1 MTKMTEKCLLK
12 TYRRADEQKK
22 YPLEK
27 NTRESTISY
36 AVAVGKVRNE
46 SFLTCG
52 GLSKNSR
59 TTKKQIKQM
68 TMTGDKISCKHT
80 TIHHFLTLQT
90 RYHTLYY
97 TPTHFTYYTGQFL
110 GFFSCLN
117 WHQNT
122 TNNSYQ
128 DTNHHSYSLL
138 KLTEILILGSYHAKR
153 QMGLD
158 KLIEVGTFQT
168 RNKKKKEI
176 KVFLEAI
183 IVS

>member
-1 MTKMTEKCLLK
+1 MTEKCLLK
-12 TYRRADEQKK
+12 TYRRTDEQKK
-22 YPLEK
+22 YPHEK

-46 SFLTCG
+46 SFLTRG
-52 GLSKNSR
+52 GLSKKLQDH
-59 TTKKQIKQM
+59 KKTGQTM
-68 TMTGDKISCKHT
+68 AMTGDKISCNHT
-80 TIHHFLTLQT
+80 TIHRFLTIQT

-97 TPTHFTYYTGQFL
+97 ISTHFTYYTGQFL

-138 KLTEILILGSYHAKR
+138 KLTEILILGSYHA
-153 QMGLD
+153 
-158 KLIEVGTFQT
+158 
-168 RNKKKKEI
+168 
-176 KVFLEAI
+176 
-183 IVS
+183 